1 MTDASTSPVPTRPRR
16 ELVAWR
22 NSIFTIFALSG
33 LLLSTWT
40 ARLPGIRDG
49 LQLDTAAVG
58 LMILGLSIGAISGLM
73 LAPPL
78 LARLGARRGMT
89 VVIAVGAAGLALV
102 GIGTQLGA
110 IALVSPG
117 LILLGLGNGAVDVMM
132 NVEAAAVEREAGRT
146 LMPMMHAFFSVGTVL
161 GAGLGAALTAVHVPV
176 IWNLVLM
183 AAAIGVT
190 VTLVVRLVPRR
201 HALGDPERGATAEPG
216 WRERLLQNLSVW
228 KDMGLIL
235 IGVVMLGMAFAEGSA
250 NDWVALAVVDGHHQ
264 QNAVGA
270 GVYAVFVAAMT
281 LGRVAGGPIVDRIG
295 RVAAIRLT
303 AGVGAL
309 GVLCF
314 ILGGPLWLVIVGT
327 VLWGI
332 GASLGFPLGMSAAA
346 DDEKHAAAR
355 VSAVAMIGYCAFLVG
370 PPLIGVLGQTF
381 GILNAL
387 FVIFALIVV
396 SFLAAP
402 AVRERL
408 TRPKAD

>member
-1 MTDASTSPVPTRPRR
+1 MTSAPMNIPATRPRR

-22 NSIFTIFALSG
+22 NAVFTIFALSG

-49 LQLDTAAVG
+49 LGLDTVAVG
-58 LMILGLSIGAISGLM
+58 VMILGLSIGAIVGLIA
-73 LAPPL
+73 APPL

-89 VVIAVGAAGLALV
+89 SAIILAAIGLAVV

-117 LILLGLGNGAVDVMM
+117 LIVLGFGNGAVDVMM

-146 LMPMMHAFFSVGTVL
+146 LMPLMHAFFSVGTVV
-161 GAGLGAALTAVHVPV
+161 GAGLGAGLTALQIPV
-176 IWNLVLM
+176 IWNLVVM
-183 AAAIGVT
+183 ALAIVVT
-190 VTLVVRLVPRR
+190 LLLVVRFVPHRDD
-201 HALGDPERGATAEPG
+201 LGDPAPGENVKPG
-216 WRERLLQNLSVW
+216 WRDRLRQALVVW
-228 KDMGLIL
+228 KDWGLIL

-264 QNAVGA
+264 HNATGA
-270 GVYAVFVAAMT
+270 AIYAVFVAAMT
-281 LGRVAGGPIVDRIG
+281 VGRVVGGPVVDRIG
-295 RVAAIRLT
+295 RVAAIRIT

-309 GVLCF
+309 GLLCF
-314 ILGGPLWLVIVGT
+314 ILGGPLWVVIIGT
-327 VLWGI
+327 ILWGI

-346 DDEKHAAAR
+346 DDEKNAAAR

-370 PPLIGVLGQTF
+370 PPLIGFLGQSF

-387 FVIFALIVV
+387 FVIFALIVA

-402 AVRERL
+402 AVRERG
-408 TRPKAD
+408 TRARS